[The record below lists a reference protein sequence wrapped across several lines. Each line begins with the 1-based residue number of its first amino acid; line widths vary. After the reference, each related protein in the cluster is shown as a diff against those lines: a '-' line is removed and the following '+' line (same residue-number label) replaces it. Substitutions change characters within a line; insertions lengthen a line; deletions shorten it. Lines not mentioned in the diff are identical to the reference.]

1 MIDDAK
7 LGPTSLGADHHGATL
22 VAPCCRPFDEAIVR
36 SCHQNVGFTIP
47 LELESGP
54 RPARQRDPVVLRT
67 IDGSLGG
74 VLLEDMYPPLRE
86 QSIAGAALGGQTVP
100 PSPS

>member
-22 VAPCCRPFDEAIVR
+22 VAPGCRPFDEAIVR
-36 SCHQNVGFTIP
+36 SCHENMGFTIP

-54 RPARQRDPVVLRT
+54 RPARQRDGVVLRT